1 MNLEIAILQ
10 VLEAIHPRLEKQAVI
25 VADVKNSRVKSPTTA
40 DVERALSKLESK
52 RHVVGVSNE
61 DTGAK
66 WKVTDSGIARLVE
79 FNS

>member
-25 VADVKNSRVKSPTTA
+25 VADVKNARVKSPTTS
-40 DVERALSKLESK
+40 DVERALNKLEAK

-79 FNS
+79 YNS

>member
-1 MNLEIAILQ
+1 MNLELAILQ
-10 VLEAIHPRLEKQAVI
+10 VLEAIHPRMERQVVI
-25 VADVKNSRVKSPTTA
+25 VADVKNSSVKSPTTS
-40 DVERALSKLESK
+40 DVERALSKLEGK